1 MFARSRLARPSAV
14 SASIDVLASDAVATK
29 GLTAIF
35 VPFVPGTKYGQ
46 AAQPHPPEYADLV
59 PGTFLMGTAL
69 SLLIIAILSS
79 KAALRDIGDST
90 ERPMLSFA
98 QRAEAAGITLDSDP
112 PSTARLAVSQPY
124 DAAIPHHRDT
134 LHLLDTRSLLQG
146 DL

>member
-1 MFARSRLARPSAV
+1 M
-14 SASIDVLASDAVATK
+14 
-29 GLTAIF
+29 
-35 VPFVPGTKYGQ
+35 
-46 AAQPHPPEYADLV
+46 V